1 MGKLSGKTA
10 VITDGNSGIGFS
22 AAKLFLQE
30 GAKVI
35 ITGRN
40 QKALDEALKNL
51 GEGAYGLLSDTGEM
65 KDLEAL
71 PEKIA
76 AISNKI
82 DVLFTNAGVG
92 MFVPFEETSEA
103 IFDANMNIN
112 FKGAFFTIQ
121 KLLSMIPNGG
131 SILLNA
137 SVLIHKGIATAS
149 SYAASKGALLALT
162 KSLAIELSDRN

>member
-1 MGKLSGKTA
+1 
-10 VITDGNSGIGFS
+10 
-22 AAKLFLQE
+22 
-30 GAKVI
+30 
-35 ITGRN
+35 
-40 QKALDEALKNL
+40 
-51 GEGAYGLLSDTGEM
+51 
-65 KDLEAL
+65 
-71 PEKIA
+71 
-76 AISNKI
+76 
-82 DVLFTNAGVG
+82 GVG

-162 KSLAIELSDRN
+162 KSLAIELSDRNIRINCISPGPINTPIYSKMGMPDTALQELSAGVQAKIPLERFGEAIEVAQTALFLASTDSSFITGTE